1 MGLLGERRPPLP
13 LVARQQPV
21 RVDGTLERIEEGLT
35 RVSRRLAGVAQR
47 VQTECPDAATQ
58 VLIALPCSTAAHR

>member
-1 MGLLGERRPPLP
+1 MRSSGEARPSPA
-13 LVARQQPV
+13 LVLRQDSV

-35 RVSRRLAGVAQR
+35 RVSRRLAGVVQR
-47 VQTECPDAATQ
+47 VQTECPDAAAQ